1 VTRRESAALAALIDA
16 VAAPRPPLPAVVDTD
31 AAAAFAR
38 WLEYAPRLNRAAL
51 RAALTGLALA
61 RYPRKDRAARL
72 ALLKRLGPLGEALR
86 AAAAMS
92 YYGDTG
98 VLAVL
103 GHDPAARVREARAAR
118 ARARIATTRGAPI
131 PQQAP

>member
-1 VTRRESAALAALIDA
+1 MTRRESIALAALIDA
-16 VAAPRPPLPAVVDTD
+16 VAAPRPPLPPVADTD
-31 AAAAFAR
+31 AADAFER
-38 WLEYAPRLNRAAL
+38 WLAYAPRVNRCAL
-51 RAALTGLALA
+51 RAALAGLAIA
-61 RYPRKDRAARL
+61 RYPHKDRAARL

-98 VLAVL
+98 VLAAL

-118 ARARIATTRGAPI
+118 ARPALVSEAAR
-131 PQQAP
+131 